1 MSSAKR
7 RIKAKKKRR
16 HINVIFVLFLA
27 AAGIFFFYQQPARR
41 DIQGKYPAVAAPE
54 KTPVPALTPAPPP
67 ALPRVSIV
75 MDDLGPNKKA
85 AERVFRIKAPLT
97 LSVLPQEVYTAWIA
111 REGHRL
117 GHEIIGHIP
126 MEAQKPHRLGNG
138 GLYTWMS
145 RDEIIKTLR
154 ENLRSIP
161 YIKGVSTHMGSA
173 FTQDERAM
181 QAVLSELKKRRLIFL
196 DSRTTPKSVGFKLAK
211 AQELMALQR
220 DVFLDDKDDPREIE
234 IQWKRLVTIAGKK
247 GYAIAQAHPR
257 KNTLEFLQKILGNS
271 REVQVVPLSALIGP

>member
-1 MSSAKR
+1 MPSARR

-16 HINVIFVLFLA
+16 HLIVFVLFLA
-27 AAGIFFFYQQPARR
+27 VAGIFFFYEEPAHR
-41 DIQGKYPAVAAPE
+41 DIPRKSPAVATPE
-54 KTPVPALTPAPPP
+54 KTPGPAPTFAPPP

-75 MDDLGPNKKA
+75 MDDLGPNKRA

-97 LSVLPQEVYTAWIA
+97 LSILPQEVYTAWIA

-145 RDEIIKTLR
+145 RDEILKTLK
-154 ENLRSIP
+154 EDLQSIP
-161 YIKGVSTHMGSA
+161 HIEGVSTHMGSA

-181 QAVLSELKKRRLIFL
+181 QAVLSELKKRRLLFL

-234 IQWKRLVTIAGKK
+234 IQWKRLVTIAEKR

-257 KNTLEFLQKILGNS
+257 KNTIEFLQKTLKNS
-271 REVQVVPLSALIGP
+271 PEVQVVPLSALIEP